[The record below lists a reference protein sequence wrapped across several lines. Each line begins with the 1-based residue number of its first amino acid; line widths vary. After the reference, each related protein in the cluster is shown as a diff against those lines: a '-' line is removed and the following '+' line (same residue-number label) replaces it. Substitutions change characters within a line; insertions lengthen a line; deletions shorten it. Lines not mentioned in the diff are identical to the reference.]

1 METIED
7 RLQLVLRDAD
17 ALIDHIDDMAVR
29 LLAHH
34 QPDRS
39 IGLGILVGVLDQI
52 QQHLTQTARIGL
64 GDGVSLLHRRWQL
77 QMQWPLQGAAGQIGH
92 QFQLVRQPHRF
103 VLNAQ
108 FAGVTPGQVQ
118 QVVHQPAHADAFLF
132 GGAQTPHLGLGEVVS
147 TFHGAVQV
155 ALNNRQRRAQLMA
168 DGAHELPLLA
178 PRLRQPL
185 EQSVVSAPQLHHLHR
200 PTLQGQPGRG
210 ECLGGHLSGGGIEL
224 FQGLHD
230 LRAEKLAPLGADT
243 VVVIDT
249 HWFTTIEHVVASHD
263 RRHGLYTSE
272 ELPRGMKQMPYDM
285 PGDRA
290 LAEAWAATSVDRDDT
305 WITAIDD
312 EYLPVHYPTINLL
325 PFLQGDERWVSAGIC
340 QTAEPEDFLL
350 FGALL
355 AEAVAGLDRRVV
367 VLASGGLSHQFWPL
381 RQFRDHEAADPA
393 KHLRTPEARAA
404 DEQVLAWMRA
414 GDHAAIIDFM
424 PEFAQHAPEGF
435 FGHYL
440 TMVGALGGADCTW
453 TGTQFG
459 EYEAVSGTGQAHVWF
474 EA

>member
-1 METIED
+1 MG
-7 RLQLVLRDAD
+7 
-17 ALIDHIDDMAVR
+17 
-29 LLAHH
+29 
-34 QPDRS
+34 S
-39 IGLGILVGVLDQI
+39 IV
-52 QQHLTQTARIGL
+52 
-64 GDGVSLLHRRWQL
+64 
-77 QMQWPLQGAAGQIGH
+77 GAA
-92 QFQLVRQPHRF
+92 
-103 VLNAQ
+103 
-108 FAGVTPGQVQ
+108 
-118 QVVHQPAHADAFLF
+118 
-132 GGAQTPHLGLGEVVS
+132 VVS
-147 TFHGAVQV
+147 HVPPIVLPEAIRRE
-155 ALNNRQRRAQLMA
+155 LN
-168 DGAHELPLLA
+168 DGED
-178 PRLRQPL
+178 
-185 EQSVVSAPQLHHLHR
+185 
-200 PTLQGQPGRG
+200 TT
-210 ECLGGHLSGGGIEL
+210 L

-230 LRAEKLAPLGADT
+230 LRAAKLDPLGVDT
-243 VVVIDT
+243 IVVLDT
-249 HWFTTIEHVVASHD
+249 HWFTTIEHIVASHD
-263 RRHGLYTSE
+263 RRAGRYTSE

-355 AEAVAGLDRRVV
+355 AEAIAGLDRRVV